1 MSILETLYVKK
12 KNIFVNDYKNRADQA
27 SQAGCL
33 FTEAKGQIKSALFY
47 IIHSKLMR
55 WNWSQSNSAGGSWNF
70 QVPFLWE
77 NVQLK

>member
-1 MSILETLYVKK
+1 M
-12 KNIFVNDYKNRADQA
+12 NDYKNRADQA

-55 WNWSQSNSAGGSWNF
+55 
-70 QVPFLWE
+70 
-77 NVQLK
+77 